1 MNEPFA
7 FYQQSADYVRARMPF
22 EPQIAVILGS
32 SLGPFAGQL
41 QDPVEIDYHE
51 IPNFLTST
59 APGHAGKLI
68 FGTLAGK
75 RLVCLSGRFHSY
87 EGYDF
92 EQLTQPVRLLKLLG
106 VRALIVTNAA
116 GGVNERYRPGDFM
129 LIADQIKL
137 NGASPLRGRNVD
149 EFGPRFFDVTRMY
162 TPELRALA
170 KTCADELGIRV
181 QEGVYFF
188 MPGPQ
193 FETPAEIRAI
203 RALGGDAV
211 GMSTVTEALTAAHC
225 GLPLLG
231 ISVIT
236 NLAAGMTGAAV
247 TGEEVNETGAAV
259 AGRFSRYLTK
269 IVEEM
274 DVLQRLSGPTR
285 ALLSCCSMRMSPGTT
300 RARCGS
306 WTAACIRQRPNS
318 SPAGRTA
325 RSRRRSATW
334 SRRAPDRTPQPPWAW
349 RWRPMNAAKKRRR
362 SSSPSSP
369 QRTGRSRTPGRPRPS
384 A

>member
-1 MNEPFA
+1 MNEPFT

-22 EPQIAVILGS
+22 GPQIAVILGS

-149 EFGPRFFDVTRMY
+149 EFGPRF
-162 TPELRALA
+162 
-170 KTCADELGIRV
+170 
-181 QEGVYFF
+181 
-188 MPGPQ
+188 
-193 FETPAEIRAI
+193 
-203 RALGGDAV
+203 
-211 GMSTVTEALTAAHC
+211 LT
-225 GLPLLG
+225 
-231 ISVIT
+231 
-236 NLAAGMTGAAV
+236 
-247 TGEEVNETGAAV
+247 
-259 AGRFSRYLTK
+259 
-269 IVEEM
+269 
-274 DVLQRLSGPTR
+274 
-285 ALLSCCSMRMSPGTT
+285 SPGCT
-300 RARCGS
+300 RRSCAR
-306 WTAACIRQRPNS
+306 WQRPAPTS
-318 SPAGRTA
+318 SASACRRASISLCPA
-325 RSRRRSATW
+325 RSLRLQRRSA
-334 SRRAPDRTPQPPWAW
+334 
-349 RWRPMNAAKKRRR
+349 
-362 SSSPSSP
+362 
-369 QRTGRSRTPGRPRPS
+369 PS
-384 A
+384 ARSAATPSACRP

>member
-1 MNEPFA
+1 MNEPYA
-7 FYQQSADYVRARMPF
+7 FYEKSAEYVRARMPF
-22 EPQIAVILGS
+22 QPQIAVILGS
-32 SLGPFAGQL
+32 SLGPFAEKL
-41 QDPVEIDYHE
+41 QNTAAIDYHD
-51 IPNFLTST
+51 IPNFPVST

-68 FGTLAGK
+68 FGELAGK

-106 VRALIVTNAA
+106 VKALIATNAA
-116 GGVNERYRPGDFM
+116 GGVNTAYHRGDFM
-129 LIADQIKL
+129 LIADHIKL
-137 NGASPLRGRNVD
+137 NGASPLRGRNTD

-162 TPELRALA
+162 TPELRTLA
-170 KTCADELGIRV
+170 RACAAELGFSV

-236 NLAAGMTGAAV
+236 NLAAGMTDGAV

-259 AGRFSRYLTK
+259 AERFSRYLEK
-269 IVEEM
+269 ILEEM
-274 DVLQRLSGPTR
+274 DG
-285 ALLSCCSMRMSPGTT
+285 
-300 RARCGS
+300 
-306 WTAACIRQRPNS
+306 
-318 SPAGRTA
+318 
-325 RSRRRSATW
+325 
-334 SRRAPDRTPQPPWAW
+334 
-349 RWRPMNAAKKRRR
+349 
-362 SSSPSSP
+362 
-369 QRTGRSRTPGRPRPS
+369 
-384 A
+384 